1 MGCTTRRQAGA
12 LAHDGVMRTMNIPQ
26 IEAAAYAR
34 RLRESDALR
43 VDLEGPRGERW
54 SAIGGG
60 PSVGDALAFA
70 VASSPA
76 DTAWRIVGWSPLYG
90 D

>member
-1 MGCTTRRQAGA
+1 M
-12 LAHDGVMRTMNIPQ
+12 AHDGVMRTMNVIQ

-34 RLRESDALR
+34 RLQETDALR
-43 VDLEGPRGERW
+43 VNLEGPTGERW

-60 PSVGDALAFA
+60 PTVGDALAFA
-70 VASSPA
+70 VASAPA
-76 DTAWRIVGWSPLYG
+76 DTSWRIVGWSSVYG

>member
-1 MGCTTRRQAGA
+1 
-12 LAHDGVMRTMNIPQ
+12 MRTMKVIQ

-34 RLRESDALR
+34 RLQENDALR
-43 VDLEGPRGERW
+43 VDLEGPTGERW

-60 PSVGDALAFA
+60 ESVGDALAFA
-70 VASSPA
+70 VASAPA
-76 DTAWRIVGWSPLYG
+76 DTSWRIVGWSPVYG